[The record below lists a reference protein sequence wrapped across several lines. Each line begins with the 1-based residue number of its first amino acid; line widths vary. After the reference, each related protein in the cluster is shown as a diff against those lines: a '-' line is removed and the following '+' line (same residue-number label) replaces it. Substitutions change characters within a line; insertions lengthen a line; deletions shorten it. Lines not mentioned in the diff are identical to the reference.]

1 MSSSNN
7 QDWQHRLEEIEAEI
21 HYSESDPRRE
31 TTETVRPHIE
41 IDRAQSVEKWL
52 NFAKDWFNNLSSE
65 GRIAVG
71 VVGVLVS
78 FSILNTFLRLIS
90 SLVSIAIL
98 AGLLYFGYK
107 FFLNH
112 SQKD

>member
-7 QDWQHRLEEIEAEI
+7 QDWQRRLEELENEI
-21 HYSESDPRRE
+21 NDNKSDYHRE
-31 TTETVRPHIE
+31 TTETVRPHVE
-41 IDRAQSVEKWL
+41 IDHSQSVARWL
-52 NFAKDWFNNLSSE
+52 NSAKDWFNNLSSE
-65 GRIAVG
+65 GRVAVG

-90 SLVSIAIL
+90 SLVSIGIL

-107 FFLNH
+107 FFQNN
-112 SQKD
+112 SQRD